1 MFFNI
6 SNPNRIAICVI
17 LSAFMFQGQALRA
30 QPTSDYFEINKQLEI
45 FIDAYKQVDQLYVEN
60 TTPGSVITE
69 AIQAMLRN
77 LDPYTIY
84 YPESKIEDAFYLQT
98 GKYGGIGSR
107 ISLVNNENTVLEVF
121 KGFPADKAGLKAGDI
136 ITHIG
141 NKSIQGV
148 DLDKLED
155 GITGAPG
162 SELTITVRKL
172 GKETPEQIT
181 LKRESIKN
189 PDVPLSKL
197 IGSSTGYIKL
207 DGFTQ
212 TASNEVAT
220 AFRKLKGAGATQ
232 LILDLRGN
240 GGGLLMEAVNIVNF
254 FVPKGTIITKTRGK
268 ANEWEQVYTASNEP
282 LDTQIPIVVLIDEGS
297 ASASEVVSG
306 ALQDLD
312 RAVIIGNNSFG
323 KGLVQQTLDLS
334 YNSKMKITVA
344 KYYTPS
350 GRCIQKLDYGNKQ
363 NGKAQLTEEHN
374 ESLVKTKNGRIVK
387 DGRGIQPDIELTA
400 SDKQLLLKSLDKN
413 YAYFNYGVTYR
424 LKHETIDSMNFM
436 LSEDEYLE
444 FAKLTSENGENVFPE
459 WFEGYKKLTEDLTAI
474 STQEVNNSL
483 TQLKESLGGAIL
495 NTLLVDKKSI
505 LPELEKKII
514 QMYFHEVRALE
525 YSLDRDFFIQK
536 SLEVLSSNQYATILS
551 SVASD
556 KNK

>member
-1 MFFNI
+1 
-6 SNPNRIAICVI
+6 
-17 LSAFMFQGQALRA
+17 MFQGLALKA

-60 TTPGSVITE
+60 TTPGNVITE

-77 LDPYTIY
+77 LDPYTVY

-148 DLDKLED
+148 DLDNLED

-162 SELTITVRKL
+162 SQLTITVKKL
-172 GKETPEQIT
+172 GKDTPEQIT
-181 LKRESIKN
+181 LTRESIKN
-189 PDVPLSKL
+189 PDVPLSKI
-197 IGSSTGYIKL
+197 IGSNTGYIKL

-254 FVPKGTIITKTRGK
+254 FVPKGTVITKTRGK

-374 ESLVKTKNGRIVK
+374 ESLFKTKNGRVVK

-413 YAYFNYGVTYR
+413 YAYFNYGVNYR
-424 LKHETIDSMNFM
+424 LKHETIDSMNFV
-436 LSEDEYLE
+436 LSDAEYLE
-444 FAKLTSENGENVFPE
+444 FAKLTSENGEKIFPD
-459 WFEGYKKLTEDLTAI
+459 WFEGYKKLTEDLSSI
-474 STQEVNNSL
+474 STQEISNSL
-483 TQLKESLGGAIL
+483 SQLKNSLSSAIL
-495 NTLLVDKKSI
+495 NTLLADKKSI
-505 LPELEKKII
+505 LPELEKKIV

-536 SLEVLSSNQYATILS
+536 SSEVLSSSQYSTILS
-551 SVASD
+551 SVATD

>member
-197 IGSSTGYIKL
+197 IGSNTGYIKL

-282 LDTQIPIVVLIDEGS
+282 LDTQIPIVVLIDESS

-374 ESLVKTKNGRIVK
+374 ESLFKTKNGRTVK

>member
-1 MFFNI
+1 MFFNT
-6 SNPNRIAICVI
+6 SKLNN
-17 LSAFMFQGQALRA
+17 LSLLFCLTLFIFHGQGLKG

-60 TTPGSVITE
+60 TTPGNVITE
-69 AIQAMLRN
+69 AIQAMLKS
-77 LDPYTIY
+77 LDPYTVY

-98 GKYGGIGSR
+98 GKYGGIGGR

-141 NKSIQGV
+141 SKSIQGV

-162 SELTITVRKL
+162 SQLTITVKKL
-172 GKETPEQIT
+172 GKHVPEVIT
-181 LKRESIKN
+181 ITRESIKN
-189 PDVPLSKL
+189 PDVPLAKL
-197 IGSSTGYIKL
+197 IDGKTAYIKL

-212 TASNEVAT
+212 TASSEVAT
-220 AFRKLKGAGATQ
+220 AFRKLKSEGAQG

-254 FVPKGTIITKTRGK
+254 FVPKGTVITKTRGK
-268 ANEWEQVYTASNEP
+268 ANEWEQVYSASNEP
-282 LDTQIPIVVLIDEGS
+282 LDMQIPIVVLINEGS

-312 RAVIIGNNSFG
+312 RAVIIGTNSYG

-363 NGKAQLTEEHN
+363 NGEAQLTQEHN
-374 ESLVKTKNGRIVK
+374 ETLFKTTNGRPVK
-387 DGRGIQPDIELTA
+387 DARGIQPDIELTA
-400 SDKQLLLKSLDKN
+400 TDKRVLLKSLEKN
-413 YAYFNYGVTYR
+413 YAYFNYGVSYR
-424 LKHETIDSMNFM
+424 LTHPTIDSLNFK
-436 LSEDEYLE
+436 LSDDEYLD
-444 FAKLTSENGENVFPE
+444 FAKLTASNGENIFPE
-459 WFEGYKKLTEDLTAI
+459 WYDGYKQLSNDLATMAD
-474 STQEVNNSL
+474 TEVNNSL
-483 TQLKESLGGAIL
+483 IQLKLGLSTAVQ
-495 NTLLVDKKSI
+495 NTLVREKKIISA
-505 LPELEKKII
+505 ELEKKII

-525 YSLDRDFFIQK
+525 YSLQHDFFIEK
-536 SLEVLSSNQYATILS
+536 SLDVLSTNQYTSILLPP
-551 SVASD
+551 ASD
-556 KNK
+556 KK

>member
-17 LSAFMFQGQALRA
+17 LSAFMFQGQALKA

-141 NKSIQGV
+141 SKSIQGV

-162 SELTITVRKL
+162 SELIITVRKV

-197 IGSSTGYIKL
+197 IGSNTGYIKL

-297 ASASEVVSG
+297 ASASEAVSG

-374 ESLVKTKNGRIVK
+374 ESLFKTKNGRTVK

-413 YAYFNYGVTYR
+413 YAYFNYGVSYR

>member
-1 MFFNI
+1 
-6 SNPNRIAICVI
+6 
-17 LSAFMFQGQALRA
+17 MFQGQALKA

-77 LDPYTIY
+77 LDPYTVY

-148 DLDKLED
+148 DLDQLED

-197 IGSSTGYIKL
+197 IGSNTGYIKL

-374 ESLVKTKNGRIVK
+374 ESLFKTKNGRTVK

-413 YAYFNYGVTYR
+413 YAYFNYGVSYR

-483 TQLKESLGGAIL
+483 TQLKESLDGAIL

>member
-17 LSAFMFQGQALRA
+17 LSAFMFQGQALKA

-141 NKSIQGV
+141 SKSIQGV

-197 IGSSTGYIKL
+197 IGSNTGYIKL

-374 ESLVKTKNGRIVK
+374 ESLFKTKNGRTVK

-413 YAYFNYGVTYR
+413 YAYFNYGVSYR

>member
-6 SNPNRIAICVI
+6 SNLNRIAICVI
-17 LSAFMFQGQALRA
+17 LSAFMFQGQALKA

-77 LDPYTIY
+77 LDPYTVY

-148 DLDKLED
+148 DLDNLED

-162 SELTITVRKL
+162 SQLTITVKKL
-172 GKETPEQIT
+172 GKETPEQIILT
-181 LKRESIKN
+181 RESIKN
-189 PDVPLSKL
+189 PDVPLSKI
-197 IGSSTGYIKL
+197 IGSNTGYIKL

-240 GGGLLMEAVNIVNF
+240 GGGLLMEAVNIVNL
-254 FVPKGTIITKTRGK
+254 FVPKGTVITKTRGK
-268 ANEWEQVYTASNEP
+268 ANEWEQVYTALNEP

-374 ESLVKTKNGRIVK
+374 ESLFKTKNGRVVK

-413 YAYFNYGVTYR
+413 YAYFNYGVSYR

-436 LSEDEYLE
+436 LSDAEYLE

-459 WFEGYKKLTEDLTAI
+459 WFEGYKKLTEDLTTI
-474 STQEVNNSL
+474 STQEVCKSL
-483 TQLKESLGGAIL
+483 TQLKESLSGAIL

-505 LPELEKKII
+505 LPELEKKLV

-536 SLEVLSSNQYATILS
+536 SSEVLSSSQYSTILS
-551 SVASD
+551 SVATD
-556 KNK
+556 KK

>member
-6 SNPNRIAICVI
+6 SNLNRIAICVI
-17 LSAFMFQGQALRA
+17 LSVFMFQGQAIKA

-77 LDPYTIY
+77 LDPYTVY

-148 DLDKLED
+148 DLDNLED

-162 SELTITVRKL
+162 SQLTITVKKL
-172 GKETPEQIT
+172 GKDTPEQIT
-181 LKRESIKN
+181 LTRESIKN
-189 PDVPLSKL
+189 PDVPLSKI
-197 IGSSTGYIKL
+197 IGSYTGYIKL

-254 FVPKGTIITKTRGK
+254 FVPKGTVITKTRGK

-374 ESLVKTKNGRIVK
+374 ESLFKTKNGRVVK

-413 YAYFNYGVTYR
+413 YAYFNYGVNYR
-424 LKHETIDSMNFM
+424 LKHETIDSMNFV
-436 LSEDEYLE
+436 LSDAEYLE
-444 FAKLTSENGENVFPE
+444 FAKLTSENGEKIFPE

-474 STQEVNNSL
+474 STQEVSNSL
-483 TQLKESLGGAIL
+483 TQLKESLSSAIL
-495 NTLLVDKKSI
+495 NTLLIDKKSI
-505 LPELEKKII
+505 LPELEKKIV

-536 SLEVLSSNQYATILS
+536 SSEVLSSSQYSTILS
-551 SVASD
+551 SVATD

>member
-17 LSAFMFQGQALRA
+17 LYAFMFQGQALKA

-77 LDPYTIY
+77 LDPYTVY

-148 DLDKLED
+148 DLDNLED

-162 SELTITVRKL
+162 SQLTITVKKL
-172 GKETPEQIT
+172 GKETPEQIILT
-181 LKRESIKN
+181 RESIKN
-189 PDVPLSKL
+189 PDVPLSKI
-197 IGSSTGYIKL
+197 IGSNTGYIKL

-240 GGGLLMEAVNIVNF
+240 GGGLLMEAVNIVNL
-254 FVPKGTIITKTRGK
+254 FVPKGTVITKTRGK
-268 ANEWEQVYTASNEP
+268 ANEWEQVYTALNEP

-374 ESLVKTKNGRIVK
+374 ESLFKTKNGRVVK

-413 YAYFNYGVTYR
+413 YAYFNYGVSYR

-436 LSEDEYLE
+436 LSDAEYLE

-459 WFEGYKKLTEDLTAI
+459 WFEGYKKLTEDLTTI
-474 STQEVNNSL
+474 STQEVSNSL
-483 TQLKESLGGAIL
+483 AQLKESLSGAIL

-505 LPELEKKII
+505 LPELEKKLV

-536 SLEVLSSNQYATILS
+536 SSEVLSSSQYSTILS
-551 SVASD
+551 SVATD
-556 KNK
+556 KK

>member
-1 MFFNI
+1 
-6 SNPNRIAICVI
+6 
-17 LSAFMFQGQALRA
+17 MFQGQALRA

-197 IGSSTGYIKL
+197 IGSNTGYIKL

-282 LDTQIPIVVLIDEGS
+282 LDTQIPIVVLIDESS

-374 ESLVKTKNGRIVK
+374 ESLFKTKNGRTVK